1 MSGEDQGDERKR
13 TIDEVS
19 KIEMTSKL
27 VASRTPGSA
36 QGKPVDCLSGVRHKD
51 GVTLTQALV
60 WNVGTC
66 RSDGKGETQVEETT
80 RVRVPMRDTGT
91 ERSVVAKKSRNG
103 DGAKELRC
111 LPLFGGQPEMGG
123 AS

>member
-1 MSGEDQGDERKR
+1 VSGEDQGDERKR

-27 VASRTPGSA
+27 VASRTPGST
-36 QGKPVDCLSGVRHKD
+36 QGIPVYCLSGVRHKD
-51 GVTLTQALV
+51 GVTLIQAFV

-66 RSDGKGETQVEETT
+66 RSDVKGETQVEEPT

-91 ERSVVAKKSRNG
+91 EQSVVAEKSRNG
-103 DGAKELRC
+103 DGAKGLRC
-111 LPLFGGQPEMGG
+111 LALFAGQPEMGG

>member
-1 MSGEDQGDERKR
+1 VSGEDQGDERKR

-27 VASRTPGSA
+27 VASRTLGSA

-80 RVRVPMRDTGT
+80 RVSVPMRDTGT
-91 ERSVVAKKSRNG
+91 ERSVVAEKSRNG
-103 DGAKELRC
+103 DGVKGLRC
-111 LPLFGGQPEMGG
+111 LLLFAGQPEMGG

>member
-13 TIDEVS
+13 TIEEVS

-51 GVTLTQALV
+51 GVTLIQTLV

-66 RSDGKGETQVEETT
+66 RSDAKGETQVEDPT

-91 ERSVVAKKSRNG
+91 EQSVVAERSRNG
-103 DGAKELRC
+103 DGAKGLRC
-111 LPLFGGQPEMGG
+111 PPLFAGQPEMGG
-123 AS
+123 TS